1 MKIWIF
7 AASLLFVNLAQAA
20 DETVLCNVRTLA
32 DAQACMEKLAAK
44 VQDYEEPNDGFASAD
59 KSGLVALFK
68 DWGFVP
74 SAIREVQDADFIGGL
89 LVHMDEHH
97 LVYYAI
103 KRGQNVSPVE
113 IYDFNTVD
121 LEYMLKGP
129 LKADSASAKIE
140 NYFLGLDGRSF
151 DVYGDLETS
160 IEMLLNPE
168 N

>member
-1 MKIWIF
+1 MKVWIF

-59 KSGLVALFK
+59 KSGLIALFK
-68 DWGFVP
+68 DWGFVS
-74 SAIREVQDADFIGGL
+74 SAIREVQGADFIGGM

-140 NYFLGLDGRSF
+140 NYFLGLDGRSY
-151 DVYGDLETS
+151 DVYRDLETS
-160 IEMLLNPE
+160 IELLLNPE